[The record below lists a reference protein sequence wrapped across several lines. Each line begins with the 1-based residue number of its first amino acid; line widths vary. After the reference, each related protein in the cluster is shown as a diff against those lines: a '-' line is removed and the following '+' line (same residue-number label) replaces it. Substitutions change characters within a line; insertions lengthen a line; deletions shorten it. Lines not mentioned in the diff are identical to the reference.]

1 MDKTITITSTE
12 LQDII
17 AAGAQ
22 KALEGAGVTGGLISY
37 NEGLR
42 RWGGVFELAVKTG
55 GIVPVCK
62 SKSEHAKK
70 AYRVSDVLSYMS
82 AQQAQTRAIIN
93 DLRM

>member
-1 MDKTITITSTE
+1 MEKTITMTPSE

-22 KALEGAGVTGGLISY
+22 RALEGAGVTGGLISY

-42 RWGGVFELAVKTG
+42 KWGGLFELAVKTG
-55 GIVPVCK
+55 SVVPVCK
-62 SKSEHAKK
+62 SKSTHAKK

-82 AQQAQTRAIIN
+82 AQQAHTRALIS
-93 DLRM
+93 DLRK